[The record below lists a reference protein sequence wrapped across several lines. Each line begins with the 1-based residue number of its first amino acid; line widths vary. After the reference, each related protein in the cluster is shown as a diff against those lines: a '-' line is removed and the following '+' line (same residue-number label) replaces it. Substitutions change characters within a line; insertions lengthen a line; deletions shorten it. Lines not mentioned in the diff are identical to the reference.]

1 MKVRE
6 IILDFTSLLDVIMII
21 LFFFI
26 LFSTFEIETATNE
39 ANQTKIEYEAKSEEA
54 EKERKKYEVE
64 RDKLLNL
71 DKNAVKNQEALSA
84 YNDNQVLSIN
94 LVEKIDSEG
103 LYINILRGDDKLL
116 EIKYES
122 SLNYNKEIAD
132 IIESSNYKS
141 DDVIICNLIYN
152 GDNIGS
158 AEAVEKIEKA
168 INNVQNEYK
177 NFYFAAINISKWGK
191 LLWEMKRNHLLVWD
205 LSL

>member
-122 SLNYNKEIAD
+122 SMNYNKEIAD
-132 IIESSNYKS
+132 IIESSNYKA

-168 INNVQNEYK
+168 VNNVQNEYK

>member
-1 MKVRE
+1 MKLRE

-39 ANQTKIEYEAKSEEA
+39 ANQTKIEYEAKLEEA
-54 EKERKKYEVE
+54 EEERKKYEIE
-64 RDKLLNL
+64 RDRLLNL
-71 DKNAVKNQEALSA
+71 DKNAAKNQEALSA

-158 AEAVEKIEKA
+158 AEAVEKIKKA
-168 INNVQNEYK
+168 VNNVQNDYN
-177 NFYFAAINISKWGK
+177 NFYFATINVLK
-191 LLWEMKRNHLLVWD
+191 
-205 LSL
+205 

>member
-122 SLNYNKEIAD
+122 SLNYNKEITD

-168 INNVQNEYK
+168 VNNVQNEYK
-177 NFYFAAINISKWGK
+177 NFYFAAINISK
-191 LLWEMKRNHLLVWD
+191 
-205 LSL
+205 